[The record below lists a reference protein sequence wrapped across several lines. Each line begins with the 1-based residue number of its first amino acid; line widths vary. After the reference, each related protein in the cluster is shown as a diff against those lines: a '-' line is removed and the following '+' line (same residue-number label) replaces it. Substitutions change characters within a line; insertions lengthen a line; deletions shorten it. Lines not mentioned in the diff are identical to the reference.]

1 MKKQLFQILF
11 LLVFSLESNAQVS
24 TGANNTSFPTTDYV
38 GWDNSV
44 TNALRLKHEGNYGME
59 FYTNTGAGAFG
70 TPKMTLTSTG
80 KLGIGNS
87 SPSSWLD
94 IVSTSTKETF
104 RTDVPANE
112 DNYWRMF
119 AQGNEYGRIY
129 HLYGTGSATG
139 FYMVAPRGNLR
150 FGSGYS
156 SGTVIPAIEIT
167 GTSVVFK
174 HNPEINLWKFDQKS
188 DKNRGKTP

>member
-1 MKKQLFQILF
+1 
-11 LLVFSLESNAQVS
+11 
-24 TGANNTSFPTTDYV
+24 
-38 GWDNSV
+38 
-44 TNALRLKHEGNYGME
+44 
-59 FYTNTGAGAFG
+59 
-70 TPKMTLTSTG
+70 MTLTSTG

-119 AQGNEYGRIY
+119 VQGNEYGRIY

>member
-1 MKKQLFQILF
+1 MKKLNLI
-11 LLVFSLESNAQVS
+11 FSLLLISSMLKAQTDWHLTGNGSTSASTDLVGTTDPIDLSFRTDNTIKMQLEATGELGLGVTSPASWLHIKS
-24 TGANNTSFPTTDYV
+24 TG
-38 GWDNSV
+38 
-44 TNALRLKHEGNYGME
+44 
-59 FYTNTGAGAFG
+59 
-70 TPKMTLTSTG
+70 
-80 KLGIGNS
+80 
-87 SPSSWLD
+87 
-94 IVSTSTKETF
+94 TKETF

-129 HLYGTGSATG
+129 HLYGSGSATG

-150 FGSGYS
+150 FGSGYGT
-156 SGTVIPAIEIT
+156 GTVIPSIEIT

-174 HNPEINLWKFDQKS
+174 HNPEINHWKFDQKS